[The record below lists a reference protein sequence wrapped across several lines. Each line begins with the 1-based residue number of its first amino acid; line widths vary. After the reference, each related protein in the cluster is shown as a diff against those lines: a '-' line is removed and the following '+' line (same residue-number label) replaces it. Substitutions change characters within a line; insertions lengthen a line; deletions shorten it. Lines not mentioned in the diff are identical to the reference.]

1 MSMTTSKREATI
13 HNEAGMHLRPAA
25 AFVQTANK
33 HKGCDVFVSHDG
45 QRVNGKSI
53 MGLVMLA
60 ASKGTVLTIE
70 CSGAGAEEAV
80 EELCSL
86 VDNKFGAEE

>member
-1 MSMTTSKREATI
+1 MATHKREVEI
-13 HNEAGMHLRPAA
+13 QNEAGMHLRPAA

-33 HKGCDVFVSHDG
+33 HKDCEVQVSNSG

-60 ASKGTVLTIE
+60 AGKGTVLTIE
-70 CSGAGAEEAV
+70 CNGDEAEQALEDLCKLVAANFNAT
-80 EELCSL
+80 EE
-86 VDNKFGAEE
+86 

>member
-1 MSMTTSKREATI
+1 MSTAKREVEI
-13 HNEAGMHLRPAA
+13 LNEAGMHLRPAA

-33 HKGCDVFVSHDG
+33 HKECEVQVSHSG

-60 ASKGTVLTIE
+60 AGKGTVLAIE
-70 CSGAGAEEAV
+70 CSGNDAEAAL
-80 EELCSL
+80 EELCNL
-86 VDNKFGAEE
+86 VNSKFGAEE